1 MIHFSRNLIIQTSFQ
16 ESKFKETGVLTPEEV
31 CISIFIYIKSFN
43 IFHQKMLNDSHIHD
57 LTHSDVNT
65 NEA

>member
-1 MIHFSRNLIIQTSFQ
+1 MKIMNDSFFKESNNPNFSFQ

-43 IFHQKMLNDSHIHD
+43 IFHQKY
-57 LTHSDVNT
+57 
-65 NEA
+65 